1 MHRLLIVLCALIP
14 AAANALYVPAT
25 DPKIAQYMSIA
36 CEYVPESKTCS
47 VLENPSIQFAETG
60 RALGLY
66 HGKTRLVHMTT
77 ECLSRVADQ
86 TKCAGILIHEL
97 VHYILDW
104 TTDVTVAGDRCESER
119 IAWRVY
125 NEYVTDQ
132 GREDLVNPD
141 WKRGYPHCASPTS
154 TP

>member
-1 MHRLLIVLCALIP
+1 MHRILIVLCALIP

-47 VLENPSIQFAETG
+47 VLEKPSIQFADTG

-66 HGKTRLVHMTT
+66 HARTRLVHMSN

-86 TKCAGILIHEL
+86 TLCAGVLIHEL

-104 TTDVTVAGDRCESER
+104 TTDVTVENDRCESER

-125 NEYVTDQ
+125 NEYVEDQ
-132 GREDLVNPD
+132 GRKDLVVAD
-141 WKRGYPHCASPTS
+141 WTARYPQCANPTS
-154 TP
+154 KP